1 MNKQFLYKIL
11 LVANITIAVL
21 LLAFLIIFVPTG
33 KTLIL
38 VSLMTLTACL
48 GAIAM
53 VREIRS
59 NKDPKR

>member
-1 MNKQFLYKIL
+1 MNKLLIYKIL
-11 LVANITIAVL
+11 LVANIAIAIL

-48 GAIAM
+48 GGFAM
-53 VREIRS
+53 FKEIRS
-59 NKDPKR
+59 NKTQKS